1 MAKRG
6 ITCDESVIL
15 RIVDEMAE
23 GTSLLRICKA
33 SDMPAYRTV
42 TKAVARD
49 TNLWDLYAKGRR
61 MQAEYLADHIQEI
74 AMSPLPEG
82 MDPRFLNA
90 EVQRRRLEVD
100 SLKWTLARIQP
111 YGLRDKREDANTPSS
126 ITLTWANGEVV
137 ADNV

>member
-23 GTSLLRICKA
+23 GDSLRICKA

-49 TNLWDLYAKGRR
+49 TDLWDLYAKGRR

-111 YGLRDKREDANTPSS
+111 YGLRDKR
-126 ITLTWANGEVV
+126 
-137 ADNV
+137 